1 MEYRGVP
8 QGRKLED
15 LEVKSLRSKFKTLDP
30 ADPEINLSYTTIT
43 TKTKGVALVVSND
56 YAASHLDS
64 TDYGIDYRGLSLE
77 FCSGKICSGGTKFS
91 LKILVPGTKFSENF
105 VPSLKKLFHN

>member
-1 MEYRGVP
+1 MLDGLPLSSGIKPKYFHIV
-8 QGRKLED
+8 D
-15 LEVKSLRSKFKTLDP
+15 LVF
-30 ADPEINLSYTTIT
+30 ALST
-43 TKTKGVALVVSND
+43 SE
-56 YAASHLDS
+56 
-64 TDYGIDYRGLSLE
+64 LSLE

>member
-1 MEYRGVP
+1 MNLHIIVE
-8 QGRKLED
+8 RKFCMYNI
-15 LEVKSLRSKFKTLDP
+15 KS
-30 ADPEINLSYTTIT
+30 
-43 TKTKGVALVVSND
+43 VV
-56 YAASHLDS
+56 
-64 TDYGIDYRGLSLE
+64 SLE